1 MDLLIMFAG
10 CWQLTSWLM
19 ALVGLLE
26 KGGRSE
32 WTTFA
37 ESR

>member
-1 MDLLIMFAG
+1 MYFVTMLAG
-10 CWQLTSWLM
+10 AWQLTSWLM